1 MGFPPPNIDGMTH
14 AWVHTINHPDG
25 RPSLDGMAEGYLFDE
40 VGRSRMTV
48 VSFWPS
54 AEAASSARAALA
66 PAVGGSVVRDEV
78 YEVLHDVAGGAPAGA
93 RPVAAALL
101 DFTGPISPAV
111 FEAAERGFRDRIRP
125 LLTGLTGCIRGLV
138 LWQPDTGAQ
147 LVVNVTDSLEALG
160 AGERAI
166 NSAPLLPGEDPA
178 LLPGPDRVSIQTVVS
193 TIRSAHPEGAL
204 R

>member
-1 MGFPPPNIDGMTH
+1 MGRPRRFTYRICVGPLRPPRVPPPNIDGMTY

-101 DFTGPISPAV
+101 DFDGRSRRPCSKPPSGASATASARCSPA
-111 FEAAERGFRDRIRP
+111 
-125 LLTGLTGCIRGLV
+125 
-138 LWQPDTGAQ
+138 
-147 LVVNVTDSLEALG
+147 
-160 AGERAI
+160 
-166 NSAPLLPGEDPA
+166 
-178 LLPGPDRVSIQTVVS
+178 
-193 TIRSAHPEGAL
+193 
-204 R
+204 